1 MNEHRVRRAV
11 VAIGDLPSTG
21 HVPAQPA
28 ERLTVPSALT
38 GTADAYER
46 VAAHLADFAEILV
59 VYPEWDAAP
68 ARRLLPVVRGL
79 LDTDRVA
86 ELGLRLPPLAFSLV
100 ADLLAHSARYMPL
113 GLLARVSERLER
125 EVAAGARMGSVT
137 RLANVPAG
145 LRQHVR
151 SYVPGSGFVAWA
163 APVPR
168 VDAVNRRTGTLDPP
182 EPVPDG
188 QVHLLVARRDGEFP
202 GLRDRLVEA
211 FRPDKVLDVA
221 PQPLGARYWGT
232 RRHAEFVAFSTAP
245 SAFRA
250 LVQGERFWHCPWCR
264 RPTASEICPSCRMF
278 QTDPPHQNQS
288 WPPAPPDPAPG
299 REAAPAARD
308 GAAVPLGDS
317 ATPILT
323 SAVRTTV
330 RTPIALPPAGTA
342 AAHSSGAP
350 DDPARSA

>member
-1 MNEHRVRRAV
+1 MNEQRARRAV

-21 HVPAQPA
+21 HVPAEPA
-28 ERLTVPSALT
+28 ERLTVPSALA

-46 VAAHLADFAEILV
+46 VTARLAEFTEILV

-68 ARRLLPVVRGL
+68 ARRLLPVIRGL
-79 LDTDRVA
+79 LETDRVA

-137 RLANVPAG
+137 RLANVPTG
-145 LRQHVR
+145 LRQHLR
-151 SYVPGSGFVAWA
+151 SYVPRSGFVAWA
-163 APVPR
+163 APAPR
-168 VDAVNRRTGTLDPP
+168 VDAVNRRTGAVDPP
-182 EPVPDG
+182 EPVPNG

-202 GLRDRLVEA
+202 GIRDRLVEA

-232 RRHAEFVAFSTAP
+232 PRHAEFVAFSTAP
-245 SAFRA
+245 SAFRG
-250 LVQGERFWHCPWCR
+250 LVEGERFWHCPWCR

-278 QTDPPHQNQS
+278 QADPPHQNQS
-288 WPPAPPDPAPG
+288 WPPAPRPGPA
-299 REAAPAARD
+299 RKAPAAARD
-308 GAAVPLGDS
+308 GAAVPHGDS
-317 ATPILT
+317 PTPILT
-323 SAVRTTV
+323 SAARTPV

-342 AAHSSGAP
+342 AARSSGAP
-350 DDPARSA
+350 DDPPRSA